1 MNNNAFDQNEEHSS
15 KVYYCPIVLPIAVY
29 KLFCPLPS
37 TNLNSYNFRD
47 LPSILL
53 LKILT
58 DEVEAKK
65 AKNERTD
72 LKSKEA
78 KEKEFKKVANKS
90 KKL

>member
-1 MNNNAFDQNEEHSS
+1 MFKQRLL
-15 KVYYCPIVLPIAVY
+15 LPNCSAHCHLQFI
-29 KLFCPLPS
+29 CPLPS

-78 KEKEFKKVANKS
+78 TEKEFKQVA
-90 KKL
+90 KK